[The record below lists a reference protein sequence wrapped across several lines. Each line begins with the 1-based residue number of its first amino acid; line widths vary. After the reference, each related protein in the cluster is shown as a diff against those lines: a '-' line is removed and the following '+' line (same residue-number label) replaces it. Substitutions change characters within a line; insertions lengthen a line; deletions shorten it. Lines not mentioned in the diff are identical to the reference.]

1 MQRVRRGWR
10 IDQPWQLGDLC
21 DTLSD
26 VGSHGVYR
34 TDHYWLS
41 VHHCAAGHVIS
52 EGLETKEIKTAFD
65 MAEEYFKKEKSLA
78 EMKSVSKEVIT
89 IARQQDLTPAAQA
102 AARAISAA
110 FSSFSTPT
118 SALGMVFYA
127 AAAVAYDREGTEQTP
142 QRYEEIAEQ
151 EAKNLYQRLQEIAVK
166 GEKKP
171 AKLNWN
177 C

>member
-1 MQRVRRGWR
+1 MAAVRKM
-10 IDQPWQLGDLC
+10 LGRAD
-21 DTLSD
+21 SD
-26 VGSHGVYR
+26 DIVALMRLMETQSKK
-34 TDHYWLS
+34 T
-41 VHHCAAGHVIS
+41 IS
-52 EGLETKEIKTAFD
+52 LWAICYAKEVMLPIYQKEVPDPKETEESFNTAEG
-65 MAEEYFKKEKSLA
+65 YFNKEKTLA
-78 EMKSVSKEVIT
+78 DVKAVSKQVQAA
-89 IARQQDLTPAAQA
+89 ARREGLTPAAQA
-102 AARAISAA
+102 AVRAIGAA

-151 EAKNLYQRLQEIAVK
+151 EARNLCQRLREIAVE

>member
-1 MQRVRRGWR
+1 MAAVKKM
-10 IDQPWQLGDLC
+10 LGRADADYIVALMC
-21 DTLSD
+21 LMETQSKK
-26 VGSHGVYR
+26 
-34 TDHYWLS
+34 T
-41 VHHCAAGHVIS
+41 IS
-52 EGLETKEIKTAFD
+52 LWAICYAEEVMLPIYQKESLETKEIKTAFD

-151 EAKNLYQRLQEIAVK
+151 EAKNLYQRLQEIAVE

>member
-1 MQRVRRGWR
+1 MAAVKKM
-10 IDQPWQLGDLC
+10 LGRADADYIVALMRLMETQSKKTISLWATC
-21 DTLSD
+21 YAKEVMLPIYQKK
-26 VGSHGVYR
+26 GVE
-34 TDHYWLS
+34 
-41 VHHCAAGHVIS
+41 I
-52 EGLETKEIKTAFD
+52 KEIKAAFD
-65 MAEEYFKKEKSLA
+65 MAEGYFKKEKSLA
-78 EMKSVSKEVIT
+78 EMKSVSKQVIA

-127 AAAVAYDREGTEQTP
+127 AASVAYDREGTEQTP

-151 EAKNLYQRLQEIAVK
+151 EAKNLYQRLQEIAVE